1 MKTKIYTALMAVLF
15 LSLTSCDKD
24 NKKEK
29 EPTPTPPSATLKEI
43 TINASNYAKW
53 TYVNLK
59 TGEMKSFF
67 DFSDCNYFKDGKI
80 VETKPARGKESDLA
94 GFEWHIA
101 LNHAFIRT
109 NGGEAIET
117 AVKDLN
123 TAPIPKSGYEKDKL
137 VENKVLI
144 DMTFMMQGKVGY
156 AAKSYVNP
164 ALFKAYEHIK
174 TGGMPPVEYK
184 PTGKVMVLKCKDGSV
199 AKLKFGNFYKEGEAG
214 YVALSYLFFP
224 AK

>member
-43 TINASNYAKW
+43 TINASDYAKW

-101 LNHAFIRT
+101 
-109 NGGEAIET
+109 
-117 AVKDLN
+117 
-123 TAPIPKSGYEKDKL
+123 
-137 VENKVLI
+137 
-144 DMTFMMQGKVGY
+144 
-156 AAKSYVNP
+156 
-164 ALFKAYEHIK
+164 
-174 TGGMPPVEYK
+174 
-184 PTGKVMVLKCKDGSV
+184 
-199 AKLKFGNFYKEGEAG
+199 
-214 YVALSYLFFP
+214 
-224 AK
+224 